1 MVSRPSEAITG
12 IVGSIIGAILVLLS
26 EFTDV
31 EVSTNAAAAI
41 VVLVS
46 WIAAGVTWYV
56 ARRQRDPSDDLGA
69 AEDGTVTG

>member
-1 MVSRPSEAITG
+1 VIGTSRPSEALSG
-12 IVGSIIGAILVLLS
+12 IVGSIVGAVLVLLS

-31 EVSTNAAAAI
+31 EVSTNAAAAL

-56 ARRQRDPSDDLGA
+56 AKRQRSGDLQA
-69 AEDGTVTG
+69 ASDGTVGT